1 MQNLPYMGPLSRWG
15 DILSAG
21 QFIHGVLADFTPE
34 EPGLSE
40 AQGHRGPILVIP
52 MTVNG
57 RFFGFVGFDKLPQRP
72 LLVAGRRG
80 ALSAAAAS
88 VSLWHERR
96 LAEAN
101 LWQALQRTEAMYK
114 IGNVMATAT
123 EMQSAFETVLL
134 EFLRLMDIFPICGSI
149 NLFEH
154 HKGYS
159 RVQTLVVNGAVA
171 RSKISIPAIQ
181 DLVGR
186 HIMEHKE
193 VVQVDDVATHPLT
206 KHAAKLWQPSEEIR
220 RLLFIPLLTS
230 GGAAGTIVVGA
241 PDVSHTFSPENLEIG
256 RVVADQLAIWF
267 ENRQLLAATQHRS
280 ERLQTAAE
288 VSRAASSILEADELI
303 NTSVNLIRDH
313 FNFYY
318 VGLFLLD
325 EAREWAVLR
334 AGTGRAGRIQ
344 LARNHRLKVGG
355 ESMIGWSIAHRR
367 ARIALDVGKDAV
379 HFRNPILPDTH
390 SEMALPLI
398 SRDEAL
404 GALTVQSVERGAFS
418 DEDIT
423 LLQTMADQLANALT
437 NAQLFER
444 AAQAR
449 AEAEERLAETQLLQK
464 FSQNVAATLEVN
476 EIVNIFCQVCTTQL
490 KFEYVQ
496 VSLVDKA
503 QHQVRAIGGMG
514 VSAEQL
520 EQAVKSLDSHDI
532 MADIVRTGQ
541 TEVIT
546 GWDDRFDPDMYR
558 VEGHAEWI
566 RLFVPITLRQEN
578 IGLVEAGFNRS
589 RSSTISEVQ
598 LRQMKALI
606 TQTAL
611 ALENAQRYQVSWQ
624 TARREALIK
633 EITTK
638 VRASTNLDTILQT
651 TVQEVGHAI
660 DSKRVYIQ
668 IGAPPPPPSAAGPD
682 AATLKTGRFNQ

>member
-1 MQNLPYMGPLSRWG
+1 
-15 DILSAG
+15 
-21 QFIHGVLADFTPE
+21 
-34 EPGLSE
+34 
-40 AQGHRGPILVIP
+40 
-52 MTVNG
+52 
-57 RFFGFVGFDKLPQRP
+57 
-72 LLVAGRRG
+72 
-80 ALSAAAAS
+80 
-88 VSLWHERR
+88 
-96 LAEAN
+96 
-101 LWQALQRTEAMYK
+101 
-114 IGNVMATAT
+114 
-123 EMQSAFETVLL
+123 
-134 EFLRLMDIFPICGSI
+134 
-149 NLFEH
+149 
-154 HKGYS
+154 
-159 RVQTLVVNGAVA
+159 
-171 RSKISIPAIQ
+171 
-181 DLVGR
+181 
-186 HIMEHKE
+186 
-193 VVQVDDVATHPLT
+193 
-206 KHAAKLWQPSEEIR
+206 
-220 RLLFIPLLTS
+220 
-230 GGAAGTIVVGA
+230 
-241 PDVSHTFSPENLEIG
+241 
-256 RVVADQLAIWF
+256 
-267 ENRQLLAATQHRS
+267 
-280 ERLQTAAE
+280 
-288 VSRAASSILEADELI
+288 
-303 NTSVNLIRDH
+303 
-313 FNFYY
+313 
-318 VGLFLLD
+318 
-325 EAREWAVLR
+325 
-334 AGTGRAGRIQ
+334 
-344 LARNHRLKVGG
+344 
-355 ESMIGWSIAHRR
+355 
-367 ARIALDVGKDAV
+367 
-379 HFRNPILPDTH
+379 
-390 SEMALPLI
+390 
-398 SRDEAL
+398 
-404 GALTVQSVERGAFS
+404 
-418 DEDIT
+418 
-423 LLQTMADQLANALT
+423 MADQLANALT